1 MAQIARAFVD
11 GIEFRGGTWQNIDTL
26 SMIKKSISSIV
37 NVLIYVSMRDA
48 KLLELRSKLETEPSA
63 YKGQKVEFLFKIN
76 KLSNHL
82 NFIGYLLVFILLKS

>member
-11 GIEFRGGTWQNIDTL
+11 GIEFRGGSWQNVDTL

-63 YKGQKVEFLFKIN
+63 YKGQKVEFLFKICQEHQ
-76 KLSNHL
+76 LD
-82 NFIGYLLVFILLKS
+82 LVAALHTL